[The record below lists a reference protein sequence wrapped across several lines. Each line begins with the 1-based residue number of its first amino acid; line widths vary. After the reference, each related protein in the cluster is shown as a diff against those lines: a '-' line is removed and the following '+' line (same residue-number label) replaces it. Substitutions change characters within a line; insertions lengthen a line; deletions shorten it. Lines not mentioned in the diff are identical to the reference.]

1 MLKNK
6 EINLDLPV
14 DAYDAEGNPR
24 KKGSESILEED
35 STKVSQTKENEE
47 NLDEKDEVKVQEK
60 KEEEPTEEQRVPYSR
75 FDKIRREKEEAIA
88 RAEEL
93 EKALSERQNYQPR
106 YAEVELD
113 PYEEAY
119 ARDIKRLYGD
129 NEVSNEIINLNLRHQ
144 RMIEERAE
152 RKALEAIERKNYE
165 ETQAITQNENIIEQR
180 LERLSDKLGRT
191 LSEKEEEAL
200 LEIVDEY
207 TPTGD
212 DGRYAGEILS
222 FEKAWEIHELRE
234 SQRAQSSKRSRSAA
248 TMAASSRSQGEPNGA
263 ETERDK
269 NFDPRNW
276 NSLYKRIGGN

>member
-6 EINLDLPV
+6 EINLDLPI

-24 KKGSESILEED
+24 KKEAESVLEED

-47 NLDEKDEVKVQEK
+47 KLEEKDEVKVQEK

-93 EKALSERQNYQPR
+93 ERVLSEKRDYQPR
-106 YAEVELD
+106 HAEVELD

-152 RKALEAIERKNYE
+152 KRALEAVERRDHE
-165 ETQAITQNENIIEQR
+165 ETQAITQNENIIDQR
-180 LERLSDKLGRT
+180 LEQLSDKLGRS
-191 LSEKEEEAL
+191 LSETEEEKL

-207 TPTGD
+207 TPTGE

-234 SQRAQSSKRSRSAA
+234 SQRAQSSKRSRNVA
-248 TMAASSRSQGEPNGA
+248 TMAASSRSQGEPIGA
-263 ETERDK
+263 EAERNKD
-269 NFDPRNW
+269 FDPRNW